1 MWTFQGKRT
10 AGKGAGDA
18 PQHVTPPFRL
28 MLPASARA
36 PPREWD
42 EDKAEEA
49 APPPMVFRR

>member
-42 EDKAEEA
+42 EDEAEEA
-49 APPPMVFRR
+49 APPMVFSR

>member
-42 EDKAEEA
+42 EDEAEEA
-49 APPPMVFRR
+49 APPPMVFGR